1 MKKKL
6 GFTLIELILSIA
18 IGSLILIVTVNVFS
32 LGINTNNWSNTE
44 FSNQSEIR
52 YSIESI
58 NNAIRFS
65 TAAFS
70 VTEADYKP
78 VMDAA
83 GVVTS
88 GLAPNWDYIGLNGT
102 KDKLM
107 HFMYDGNK
115 HVAKTLAEALPG
127 SIFNIR
133 FIKENPTQ
141 ADGLV
146 KFILEGYNEKGKKFN
161 ITTELDALNAIN
173 VVDWGD
179 TNKVAVAL
187 AYRTDATPEIG
198 KRPLGTMAIVLD
210 TSGSM
215 TLTVDGG
222 GSDNDSNPPNN
233 SRIRIL
239 QRSLTKMNGE
249 LRESG
254 NIYASFIPFSTN
266 ANVPHENFNKPP
278 KNPSAFRE
286 VKRLEVG
293 KTDDWEKLIN
303 SLTAKN
309 GTNTGDG
316 MRRGYYQLL
325 DFNNRS
331 DMQDR
336 EIKNYMIIMVDG
348 VSTMASVDIF
358 TDANYRFV
366 RGNKNVTDDWYQNN
380 LGSESPSGTVRQYGY
395 GRIIGAGNAL
405 DARAT
410 AYVKKVGN
418 DLILAKS
425 LPSGAKD
432 LKLNGNVFVI
442 GFSGRNADLQSVKDI
457 ARAVGIPVAP
467 DNTDVNNDFINNNR
481 VYIARTEDALSGVF
495 SEIGGIIMEEL
506 WQVEGPKLK

>member
-1 MKKKL
+1 
-6 GFTLIELILSIA
+6 
-18 IGSLILIVTVNVFS
+18 
-32 LGINTNNWSNTE
+32 
-44 FSNQSEIR
+44 
-52 YSIESI
+52 
-58 NNAIRFS
+58 
-65 TAAFS
+65 
-70 VTEADYKP
+70 
-78 VMDAA
+78 MDAS

-107 HFMYDGNK
+107 HFVYDGNK

-127 SIFNIR
+127 STFNIR

-179 TNKVAVAL
+179 INKVAVAL

-215 TLTVDGG
+215 TRTVDGG

-239 QRSLTKMNGE
+239 QRSLTKMIGE

-254 NIYASFIPFSTN
+254 NVYASFIPFSTN

-286 VKRLEVG
+286 VKRLEAG
-293 KTDDWEKLIN
+293 KKDDWANLIN
-303 SLTAKN
+303 SLTAQN

-348 VSTMASVDIF
+348 VSTMASADIF
-358 TDANYRFV
+358 KDENYRFIMGSQDV
-366 RGNKNVTDDWYQNN
+366 TSKRYEYDEWGNRNWWQV
-380 LGSESPSGTVRQYGY
+380 LGSESTLGTVLKDGY
-395 GRIIGAGNAL
+395 GRIIGRGNAI
-405 DARAT
+405 DTRAT
-410 AYVKKVGN
+410 SYVNRVGN
-418 DLILAKS
+418 NLILANG

-442 GFSGRNADLQSVKDI
+442 GFSGRNDDLQSVKDI

-467 DNTDVNNDFINNNR
+467 NNTDVNNDFINNNR
-481 VYIARTEDALSGVF
+481 VYIARTEEALSGVF